1 MPASPI
7 GKLPRP
13 TLANL
18 RQRQQGASAY
28 VLVVGLSV
36 AAIAGI
42 FIYESGRTPEAGT
55 GSTETVVTGSAAS
68 DSAAA
73 SDAEIIVVET
83 SGSEVASAEASGNES
98 ATPAVVN
105 AADSG
110 ETQSVSH
117 AVPPVEIVEVD
128 VAEVIVE
135 PAGESAGEAGSHAA
149 SPEAATNAGSEPKAE
164 EAEAAAPHAKAS
176 ADALA
181 VAPKAKPQ
189 AAAPSLGI
197 TEPPT
202 SPPAPPAPIADA
214 AQSVN
219 KAVANSAA
227 HAAEDMG
234 AAMGLNARTRAEA
247 ENRIR
252 AMQRHMAEMMA
263 AHPPIPRTPSAPL
276 ADMDEPMVPPPGPA
290 WASGMREQSANA
302 PRFSPPQVSVPMP
315 VAPRMQWLDVPPAV
329 AYPAP
334 PVEPNPYLGYAPVWD
349 GRPYFVPGFG
359 TGYGPGYGWGW

>member
-13 TLANL
+13 TLPDL

-28 VLVVGLSV
+28 LLVVGLSL

-42 FIYESGRTPEAGT
+42 FVYESSRDSASESATSNEAVTEAATTETAAGDVGTTEAATPVVADASATAETPSGDAVGNHDSGGENTAAESPALEATATAEAGGT
-55 GSTETVVTGSAAS
+55 SVSAAKEAVTGANGQSMPN
-68 DSAAA
+68 AAA
-73 SDAEIIVVET
+73 SVEVPANAET
-83 SGSEVASAEASGNES
+83 SEASA
-98 ATPAVVN
+98 PVVTSDN
-105 AADSG
+105 TAAADAVEGGSVAQ
-110 ETQSVSH
+110 TQ
-117 AVPPVEIVEVD
+117 PP
-128 VAEVIVE
+128 
-135 PAGESAGEAGSHAA
+135 
-149 SPEAATNAGSEPKAE
+149 
-164 EAEAAAPHAKAS
+164 
-176 ADALA
+176 
-181 VAPKAKPQ
+181 
-189 AAAPSLGI
+189 GI

-202 SPPAPPAPIADA
+202 SPPAPPAPISDA

-227 HAAEDMG
+227 NAAEDMG
-234 AAMGLNARTRAEA
+234 EAMGFNAKARAKA

-263 AHPPIPRTPSAPL
+263 AHPPMPRTPSAPQ
-276 ADMDEPMVPPPGPA
+276 ANMDEPMVPPPGPA

-302 PRFSPPQVSVPMP
+302 PRFSPPQVSAPIP
-315 VAPRMQWLDVPPAV
+315 VAPRMQWLDVPPAM

-334 PVEPNPYLGYAPVWD
+334 PVELNPYLGYAPAWD
-349 GRPYFVPGFG
+349 GRPYFVPGYG